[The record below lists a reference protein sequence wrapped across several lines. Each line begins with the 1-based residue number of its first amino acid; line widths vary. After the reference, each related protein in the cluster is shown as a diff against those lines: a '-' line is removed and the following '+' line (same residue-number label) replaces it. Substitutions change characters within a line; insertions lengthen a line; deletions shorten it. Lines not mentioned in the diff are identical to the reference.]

1 MKFSIRLLYLYL
13 FSFIGLIVA
22 VIGTIQLVDLGI
34 KTYIFKGADKYEVY
48 PQTKQIDP
56 STKEILVSE
65 EDIKLQKEYQEREN
79 TRNRQRQVSTAVAMI
94 LVGVPLY
101 LYHWNTIKKENK
113 KS

>member
-1 MKFSIRLLYLYL
+1 MKFSVRLLYLYL
-13 FSFIGLIVA
+13 FSFIGLIVT

-34 KTYIFKGADKYEVY
+34 KTYVFKGADRYEVY
-48 PQTKQIDP
+48 PQTKQLDMEG
-56 STKEILVSE
+56 KEVKVTE
-65 EDIKLQKEYQEREN
+65 EDLKIQKEYQEREN